1 MDGFKMFQICDSGM
15 LAMYLGPE
23 EIPNFNHMRQMA
35 ASITKQIPVLLTGWE
50 RLIQRNIDLGKKLCC
65 SLQGANKINGDVSN
79 FEPLVIV

>member
-50 RLIQRNIDLGKKLCC
+50 RLIQRNIDLGKKYAALCKV
-65 SLQGANKINGDVSN
+65 QIR
-79 FEPLVIV
+79 